1 MSTVSP
7 QEILLFLRNQLQL
20 KGMEVYLMK
29 AGWYNDFDSQKPRNP
44 IHYPNNTLCALILIT
59 PSFFNSTFIEYLRE
73 NFKSDQGPPA
83 NPVESCADHFITPAV
98 DALNVQHKILTDKI
112 IKTDSGKN
120 LPEVDLRI
128 AGHVS
133 GATYYYQRKDVLFKF
148 WWPGCDISGVCIHPK
163 YGGWFDFRSVVVFE
177 NIQDESM
184 EPVQP
189 IDCVPGIEDRVK
201 LLNLANF
208 PSSFGTYRNIISA
221 EEEYSEKIKQYRGY
235 YFAEGAD
242 EIPALEWLIAEGN

>member
-120 LPEVDLRI
+120 LPEVDLCI

-148 WWPGCDISGVCIHPK
+148 W
-163 YGGWFDFRSVVVFE
+163 
-177 NIQDESM
+177 
-184 EPVQP
+184 
-189 IDCVPGIEDRVK
+189 
-201 LLNLANF
+201 
-208 PSSFGTYRNIISA
+208 
-221 EEEYSEKIKQYRGY
+221 
-235 YFAEGAD
+235 
-242 EIPALEWLIAEGN
+242 